1 MFDFVLKRTKDRQ
14 TETSHLTQ
22 RSFLADCAAGGTTV
36 VMTTHFMEEADKAD
50 RIGFM
55 RGGRI
60 LVEGAPAKVRVIACM
75 TSALGATRIN
85 NVNS

>member
-1 MFDFVLKRTKDRQ
+1 M
-14 TETSHLTQ
+14 TQ

-55 RGGRI
+55 RGGRV
-60 LVEGAPAKVRVIACM
+60 LVEGAPAKVMKA
-75 TSALGATRIN
+75 A
-85 NVNS
+85 